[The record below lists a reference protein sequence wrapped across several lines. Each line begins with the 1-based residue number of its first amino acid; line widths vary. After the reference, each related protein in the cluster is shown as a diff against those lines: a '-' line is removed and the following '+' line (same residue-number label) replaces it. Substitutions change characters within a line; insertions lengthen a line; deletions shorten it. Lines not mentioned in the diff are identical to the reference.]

1 MILKIAGSVPP
12 WARAAMRY
20 KTGKIGVFAR
30 SIRQRR
36 DNRRYFRVGF
46 LLNGGDGIYQIA
58 KFSVIL
64 RE

>member
-46 LLNGGDGIYQIA
+46 LLNGGMGFTKLQN
-58 KFSVIL
+58 F
-64 RE
+64 R